1 MAKATGIVR
10 KLDDLGRVVVPV
22 EIRRTMGLKATDP
35 LEMLET
41 DEGLLLR
48 KYKPMDNNKL
58 DVLEGLYGLGTRLVD
73 EEQKNALKE
82 AIEYIKKQ

>member
-10 KLDDLGRVVVPV
+10 KLDDLGRVVVPI
-22 EIRRTMGLKATDP
+22 EIRRTMDLKATDP

-48 KYKPMDNNKL
+48 KYKPIDNNKF
-58 DVLEGLYGLGTRLVD
+58 DVLEGLYGLGTHLED
-73 EEQKNALKE
+73 EEQKKALKE

>member
-10 KLDDLGRVVVPV
+10 KLDDLGRVVVPS
-22 EIRRTMGLKATDP
+22 EIRRTMNLKATDP
-35 LEMLET
+35 IEMLET

-73 EEQKNALKE
+73 EEQKSALKE